1 MYVNLAPIFSARGIT
16 QPNKFLIKNGI
27 TRNVAS
33 SLINGYS
40 RHIKLDHIEILC
52 RALNCEPND
61 LFQFNPYQGDTLPKD
76 HPLFNL
82 KRDQNAPDP
91 KKLLNSLPYKQLLEV
106 TRSIEQQLNLPSSQ
120 EPETL

>member
-1 MYVNLAPIFSARGIT
+1 MYVNLLPIFNARGIT

-33 SLINGYS
+33 KLIKGYS
-40 RHIKLDHIEILC
+40 RLIKLDHIEILC

-61 LFQFNPYQGDTLPKD
+61 LFQFNPYIDDTIPKD

-82 KRDQNAPDP
+82 NHNLGSTDP
-91 KKLLNSLPYKQLLEV
+91 KKLLNSLPYKQFLEV
-106 TRSIEQQLNLPSSQ
+106 TKTIEQQLNLPPN
-120 EPETL
+120 PETKNL